1 MAERWRADK
10 DDVEEVTDF
19 LTARRKLRHL
29 RVRRR
34 GPLLTLESGSTDDPI
49 PHARFRR
56 TSVHLWTLECATH
69 TGRWERTGYRATLA
83 KLLTLLTK
91 ELPWV
96 LAPRDFPHN
105 PEENSGTR
113 Y

>member
-10 DDVEEVTDF
+10 FDVEEVTDF
-19 LTARRKLRHL
+19 LAPRRKLAHL

-34 GPLLTLESGSTDDPI
+34 GPLITLESGPADDPI

-56 TSVHLWTLECATH
+56 TSVHLWMLECATH
-69 TGRWERTGYRATLA
+69 TGRWERTGYRANLETLL
-83 KLLTLLTK
+83 KLLTK

-96 LAPRDFPHN
+96 LTPIDFPHN
-105 PEENSGTR
+105 PEETSGTR